1 MSSNAVTIKFSR
13 NARIEENIDVAKIT
27 LDKFIDHKQGQ
38 PLLVRYYKDVEK
50 EGRIEKIVDSL
61 VVIGTK
67 DGRGRDCY
75 SILTTSGERE
85 VNGIY
90 DCEFSNI
97 PDVSLLVNGAIYISR
112 VNNKLSLI
120 YIGENGIQRYVEP
133 ITEKT
138 VIFRNLEDGYR
149 WFYYNNKIR
158 REDDILDSDSVQD
171 MIDNALYDISKM
183 KLIIE
188 TDKDTYKV
196 GEVSSAMP
204 IFKIYVY
211 DYSGKEITNDC
222 TIKFYK
228 GDIEETVS
236 KYPGN
241 RYIPINPISETT
253 KYTIK
258 AKYKDLDEIS
268 EDIVIKFLLSSYYG
282 KTLEDLTEI
291 LWDKEKNPSLELVFN
306 LDDELTIFKVPYEL
320 EKILDSNSLDYIDDY
335 TITRDGDYYIYVKK
349 DSVKINNFK
358 QIIS

>member
-38 PLLVRYYKDVEK
+38 PLLVRYYKNVEK
-50 EGRIEKIVDSL
+50 EGRIEKIVDTL

-90 DCEFSNI
+90 DCDFDSI
-97 PDVSLLVNGAIYISR
+97 PDVSLLVSGAIYISR
-112 VNNKLSLI
+112 VNNVLSLV
-120 YIGENGIQRYVEP
+120 YIGENGVKRYVEP
-133 ITEKT
+133 ITENT
-138 VIFRNLEDGYR
+138 VIFKNLEDGYR

-158 REDDILDSDSVQD
+158 REDDILDADSIQEI
-171 MIDNALYDISKM
+171 IDNAFYTVNPM
-183 KLIIE
+183 KLVIE
-188 TDKDTYKV
+188 PDKDTYKI
-196 GEVSSAMP
+196 GEVSSVMP

-211 DYSGKEITNDC
+211 DYKGEEVTNNC
-222 TIKFYK
+222 TIKFYI
-228 GDIEETVS
+228 GGIEEKAS

-241 RYIPINPISETT
+241 RFIPFNPITETT

-258 AKYKDLDEIS
+258 AEYRNQETS
-268 EDIVIKFLLSSYYG
+268 EDVSIKFLFPSYYG
-282 KTLEDLTEI
+282 KAVDSLTEI
-291 LWDKEKNPSLELVFN
+291 MWDKETNPSLELIFDLN
-306 LDDELTIFKVPYEL
+306 DELTIFKVPYEL
-320 EKILDSNSLDYIDDY
+320 DKILDSNSLDYIDDY